1 VAAAGRKGVWIWAA
15 ALVPA
20 AAQAYARAGR
30 WPEADSVVEAFARGI
45 EGRDAPVAAAALVA
59 GRAVLL
65 EARAKHLAA
74 AALFDEAAS
83 GYAGLPMP
91 YPATAMRERAAMCR
105 LAAGNRSAV
114 EELTAAAEAYERL
127 GATRD
132 AGRCRHQLREHGA
145 WAPSQRGRRGY
156 GSELSPRE
164 REVARMLAEGRTNRE
179 IADGLFLSPRTVEQH
194 VAKVLRK
201 LGARSRTDVARK
213 LPGTVTTAPAS

>member
-1 VAAAGRKGVWIWAA
+1 
-15 ALVPA
+15 
-20 AAQAYARAGR
+20 
-30 WPEADSVVEAFARGI
+30 
-45 EGRDAPVAAAALVA
+45 
-59 GRAVLL
+59 
-65 EARAKHLAA
+65 
-74 AALFDEAAS
+74 
-83 GYAGLPMP
+83 
-91 YPATAMRERAAMCR
+91 MRERAAMCR
-105 LAAGNRSAV
+105 LAAGHREAV
-114 EELTAAAEAYERL
+114 GGLTTAAEAYEQL

-213 LPGTVTTAPAS
+213 LPGEVTSVGGAGVTALR